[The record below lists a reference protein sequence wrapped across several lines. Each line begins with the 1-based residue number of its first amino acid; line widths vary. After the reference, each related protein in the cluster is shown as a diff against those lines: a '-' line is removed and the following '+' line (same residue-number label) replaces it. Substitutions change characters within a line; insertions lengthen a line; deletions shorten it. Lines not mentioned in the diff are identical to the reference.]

1 MKNISTIETSLGELI
16 QVKRLEK
23 SMTLEQLS
31 EIVGIHKGYI
41 SKLENGAIKV
51 PGFSKILPISL
62 ELGIS
67 FQDIVEKYIE
77 INQNPEALLEI
88 LMEAISESSP
98 SSLIEKIAN
107 KFLESERATTEDS
120 VERLYSFTIGLT
132 DNAYKLTL
140 LQIIIAF
147 ADSHSVRPFWAKSLF
162 QHYLLKRDDFEKLRK
177 TYEIGKE
184 VLPHARFLSME
195 EQLTFYYK
203 LGAHA
208 YHLGKYSECIE
219 YCKEVISLDK
229 TDSALKAYATDFIS
243 FCYYFIGQFDMAE
256 KYIQMLSKFKFPF
269 IKEKMDF
276 MTAKLNGKKG
286 NVDLAVQ
293 QLEKCLQNHSYKV
306 TIMDDLLELYL
317 KQKNLNAIEK
327 LFQWEADFVD
337 VEQNNNPALIAE
349 YANYFAK
356 KSEFFELTQ
365 DHKQSF
371 HCLLKSIMMFISVD
385 RYRETTKCVGM
396 LIDKICNHPNILNE
410 DSEILNEL
418 KMVAAYLN
426 THKDELRK
434 GDVA

>member
-1 MKNISTIETSLGELI
+1 
-16 QVKRLEK
+16 
-23 SMTLEQLS
+23 
-31 EIVGIHKGYI
+31 
-41 SKLENGAIKV
+41 
-51 PGFSKILPISL
+51 
-62 ELGIS
+62 
-67 FQDIVEKYIE
+67 
-77 INQNPEALLEI
+77 
-88 LMEAISESSP
+88 
-98 SSLIEKIAN
+98 
-107 KFLESERATTEDS
+107 
-120 VERLYSFTIGLT
+120 
-132 DNAYKLTL
+132 
-140 LQIIIAF
+140 
-147 ADSHSVRPFWAKSLF
+147 
-162 QHYLLKRDDFEKLRK
+162 
-177 TYEIGKE
+177 
-184 VLPHARFLSME
+184 
-195 EQLTFYYK
+195 
-203 LGAHA
+203 
-208 YHLGKYSECIE
+208 
-219 YCKEVISLDK
+219 
-229 TDSALKAYATDFIS
+229 
-243 FCYYFIGQFDMAE
+243 
-256 KYIQMLSKFKFPF
+256 
-269 IKEKMDF
+269 MDF

-306 TIMDDLLELYL
+306 TIMDDLLKLYL